1 MHQMGTGGGPFT
13 HLVESWRFQEITK
26 SLLNRP
32 GRTASRE
39 ASAAH
44 VLQHRP
50 RSLANP
56 HHASP
61 AGRGH
66 GPFLR
71 MTSPT
76 NPRCRLACFA
86 PHPGKPSGEIA
97 PLPQLLAS
105 TWMLGPGSLPTG
117 GQWWCWLIRMLAW
130 EALTRFDS
138 KLLRRTSRGADNRH
152 LASSRDW
159 QRCCC
164 FHHVY
169 LRGILLFFNVSALE
183 YIQQP
188 RHLCY

>member
-1 MHQMGTGGGPFT
+1 MVGRSLTSWNRGVSKKSPNHFLIGPG
-13 HLVESWRFQEITK
+13 E
-26 SLLNRP
+26 LLHGKRVRHMCSSI
-32 GRTASRE
+32 GRD
-39 ASAAH
+39 
-44 VLQHRP
+44 P
-50 RSLANP
+50 LANP

-105 TWMLGPGSLPTG
+105 TWMLGPGSLPTW